1 MITGPVKSHIDQ
13 ICSAIWSGG
22 IFSPPEA
29 IEQIRK
35 KPSHVDY
42 DAKVLLE
49 QPVIVEAD
57 DAGASTMKLKH
68 QAPLV

>member
-1 MITGPVKSHIDQ
+1 MITGPVKSQ
-13 ICSAIWSGG
+13 IAQIWNAIWSGG
-22 IFSPPEA
+22 ISNPLEV

-42 DAKVLLE
+42 DAKVLLQ

-57 DAGASTMKLKH
+57 YAGASTMKLKH
-68 QAPLV
+68 QKLLV